1 MKGVVFISLS
11 TDWICH
17 GWSQTQLHLALRKP
31 PTDLFLLVVSVAMLF
46 PFYLALHKLFF
57 NIKFCLNVADS
68 SVFEG
73 RFALCI
79 LSFNISN
86 NDIVAVMLHQ
96 LRAVIVILIKFL
108 DLLQGEGK
116 RSTSAELVK

>member
-1 MKGVVFISLS
+1 MVGPKLNSTSLLKPT
-11 TDWICH
+11 TDF
-17 GWSQTQLHLALRKP
+17 
-31 PTDLFLLVVSVAMLF
+31 FLPVISVAMLF

-57 NIKFCLNVADS
+57 NIKFCINVADS

-73 RFALCI
+73 RFAI
-79 LSFNISN
+79 LSFNILN

-108 DLLQGEGK
+108 ELLKGEGK
-116 RSTSAELVK
+116 RSASAELVK

>member
-1 MKGVVFISLS
+1 MVGPKLNSTSL
-11 TDWICH
+11 
-17 GWSQTQLHLALRKP
+17 LKP
-31 PTDLFLLVVSVAMLF
+31 TTDLFLPVVSVAMLF

-57 NIKFCLNVADS
+57 NIKFCINVADS

-73 RFALCI
+73 RFALI

-96 LRAVIVILIKFL
+96 LRAVIVILIKFQE
-108 DLLQGEGK
+108 LLKGEGK

>member
-1 MKGVVFISLS
+1 MVGPKLNSTSL
-11 TDWICH
+11 
-17 GWSQTQLHLALRKP
+17 LKP
-31 PTDLFLLVVSVAMLF
+31 TTDLFLPVVSVAMMF

-57 NIKFCLNVADS
+57 NIKFCINVADS

-73 RFALCI
+73 RFALCL
-79 LSFNISN
+79 LSFNIY
-86 NDIVAVMLHQ
+86 DIVAVMLHQ

-108 DLLQGEGK
+108 ELLKGEGK